1 MFFMCNHWSSP
12 GNAKDPKHS
21 LRAFLLARVAGFEP
35 AHDGIRIHCLT
46 AWRYPNAYLYCLTC
60 LQMGWIVGFEPTHNG
75 ATTRCLNHLTIP
87 TILEATP
94 GFEPGNKGFAD
105 LCLTTWLCRLKE
117 LAPLNKNW
125 RSGTGS
131 NRRPPAWQAGI
142 LTNWTT
148 GPWWT
153 L

>member
-1 MFFMCNHWSSP
+1 MPICGILIKEDHTIIGSLEIV
-12 GNAKDPKHS
+12 KDPKLS
-21 LRAFLLARVAGFEP
+21 LRAFSLARVAGFEP

-94 GFEPGNKGFAD
+94 GFEPGRQSFAD
-105 LCLTTWLCRLKE
+105 SCLTTWLCRRILSNVTQQALFYHNKIH
-117 LAPLNKNW
+117 LSILNLHFNNK
-125 RSGTGS
+125 
-131 NRRPPAWQAGI
+131 I
-142 LTNWTT
+142 
-148 GPWWT
+148 
-153 L
+153 